1 MINTYGF
8 RLPSCIITFSKWEDS
23 RRQIYT
29 LGLYWN
35 LYGVAK
41 TLTRH
46 TSITN
51 RYRNNWS
58 AEMIVCDS
66 GLYNSDHTL
75 QALAWKVQFL
85 AWITLLVRSNLCS
98 GLNLYFSGPKLY
110 ILYIMVESI
119 KWRVHVIKSKTIATN
134 TFQARVRS
142 LIRHE
147 VIRTSFYFSL
157 NIINIIIPFQFL
169 FILPLFLSITF

>member
-1 MINTYGF
+1 MGSVFPVALSHFPNERIAVDKFIRSVYTG
-8 RLPSCIITFSKWEDS
+8 
-23 RRQIYT
+23 IYT
-29 LGLYWN
+29 VSLKRWHGILRSQKDIEIIEVQKWLYVIRAYTIQTTHFRP
-35 LYGVAK
+35 LPEK
-41 TLTRH
+41 
-46 TSITN
+46 
-51 RYRNNWS
+51 
-58 AEMIVCDS
+58 
-66 GLYNSDHTL
+66 YN
-75 QALAWKVQFL
+75 FL
-85 AWITLLVRSNLCS
+85 ITLLVRPNLCS